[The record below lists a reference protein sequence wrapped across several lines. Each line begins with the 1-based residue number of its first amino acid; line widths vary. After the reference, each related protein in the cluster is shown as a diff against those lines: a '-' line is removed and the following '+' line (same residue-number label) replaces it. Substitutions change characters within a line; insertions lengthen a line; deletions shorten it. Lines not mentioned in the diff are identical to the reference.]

1 MTPLGHLA
9 ILWASG
15 LLVGG
20 LVGWTLSLPPGA
32 EEQSARQPARR

>member
-20 LVGWTLSLPPGA
+20 IVGWMLSLPPA
-32 EEQSARQPARR
+32 VEERPAPQPVRR